1 MHALLIDL
9 NNFSRYPTLSVG
21 YLTAILRSGGTEV
34 EVLSPLS
41 FGVHGFPRQVREKPW
56 QRYHHFL
63 GHWSAVTSLKPV
75 NFARARLKQ
84 RRQAISPD
92 EVALILDAVDK
103 SLAHNPAVVLISA
116 YTMYLE
122 VCVAIGSRC
131 RARNIPV
138 IVGGNSFVVPEIA
151 ATWAAIGGISAVF
164 SGEPETVLCE
174 LVQRVSRGEDVT
186 DLPGVYAP
194 DKRNDYTA
202 SPLTRL
208 DEVPFPDF
216 SDFPW
221 DCYPNRIVP
230 IMTGRGCE
238 WGRCTFCSDVLTSAG
253 RTFRSRSLDNVLQEI
268 VHQRHRFQND
278 LFVFLDLKLNSDL
291 HVWRGLAEQ
300 LPTVAPGIRWTAS
313 IHVDSRQ
320 DNGLSAEDLQR
331 AARAGLVRTTC
342 GLESGSREVQS
353 SMAKGV
359 NLDRI
364 SSFIK
369 AAFEAGISVRLTCI
383 VGYPSEDVDDI
394 DKTAE
399 FIRQHS
405 PYIER
410 VMLNRF
416 SNAPGTPVQRL
427 LETEPARYPHIA
439 VTDLDTVYAVMP
451 HRNARLSQLRNLLA
465 TYRLIRE
472 VNRINCKP
480 LRHAALEFEGAF

>member
-21 YLTAILRSGGTEV
+21 YLAAILRSGETEV

-41 FGVHGFPRQVREKPW
+41 FGVHGFPRQVRERPW

-63 GHWSAVTSLKPV
+63 GHWSAVTSLTLV
-75 NFARARLKQ
+75 NFVRARLKR
-84 RRQAISPD
+84 RRQAISP
-92 EVALILDAVDK
+92 EEAALILKAVDT
-103 SLAHNPAVVLISA
+103 SIDRNPAVVLISA
-116 YTMYLE
+116 YTMYVD
-122 VCVAIGSRC
+122 VCGEIASRC

-151 ATWAAIGGISAVF
+151 ATWAALDGITAVF
-164 SGEPETVLCE
+164 SGEPETVLQE
-174 LVQRVSRGEDVT
+174 LVTRVARGEDVS
-186 DLPGVYAP
+186 DLPGVFAP
-194 DKRNDYTA
+194 GKKDAYSA
-202 SPLTRL
+202 SPLTDL
-208 DEVPFPDF
+208 DSVPFPDF

-253 RTFRSRSLDNVLQEI
+253 RTFRSRSLDNVLHEI
-268 VHQRHRFQND
+268 VHQRHRFEND

-291 HVWRGLAEQ
+291 HVWRGLAEH
-300 LPTVAPGIRWTAS
+300 LPTVAPGVRWTAS

-342 GLESGSREVQS
+342 GMESGSQEVQS

-359 NLDRI
+359 KLDRL
-364 SSFIK
+364 SGFIK
-369 AAFEAGISVRLTCI
+369 AAFDAGISVRLTCI
-383 VGYPSEDVDDI
+383 VGYPSEDVEDI

-427 LETEPARYPHIA
+427 LEKEPARYPHIA
-439 VTDLDTVYAVMP
+439 VTNLDTVYAVIP
-451 HRNARLSQLRNLLA
+451 HRNLRLSQTRNLLA

-480 LRHAALEFEGAF
+480 LRAAAREFEGAF